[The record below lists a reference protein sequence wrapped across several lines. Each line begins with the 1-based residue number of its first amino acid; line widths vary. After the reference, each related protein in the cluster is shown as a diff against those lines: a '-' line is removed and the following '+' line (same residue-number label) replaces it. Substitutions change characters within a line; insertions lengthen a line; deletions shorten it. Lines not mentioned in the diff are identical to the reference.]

1 MPIDPTEL
9 TKSIGAIGSL
19 DPEQG
24 LAPTLQQVVVAAKQL
39 FEADG
44 AGLMLIDAKGQLRW
58 ASASDQTAQ
67 ALEDGQERLS
77 QGPCLAAF
85 SQRAP
90 AVIRDI
96 SGEPDWG
103 GLAQIMLSEGIAAA
117 LSVPVEL
124 DGSPIGTLDIYS
136 AAPGTGTKVRS
147 RPPRPMPGWWPAC
160 SRPR

>member
-19 DPEQG
+19 DPERG

-44 AGLMLIDAKGQLRW
+44 AGLMLIDREGQLRW

-67 ALEDGQERLS
+67 AAEDGQERLA
-77 QGPCLAAF
+77 QGPCMAAF
-85 SQRAP
+85 GQRAP
-90 AVIRDI
+90 AMMRDI
-96 SGEPDWG
+96 SAEPEWAE
-103 GLAQIMLSEGIAAA
+103 LAQVLMGEGIYAA

-124 DGSPIGTLDIYS
+124 HGSPIGTLDIYS
-136 AAPGTGTKVRS
+136 SDPWEWDDSEVG
-147 RPPRPMPGWWPAC
+147 
-160 SRPR
+160 